1 MGQNITRWHM
11 ESGFPNRIKNGNK
24 IWKPLLIV
32 FVSKSTNSSISRINE
47 SNNCVE
53 QNRPKWNKMEND
65 YFMKEN
71 IDYFLFINKVE
82 VIHLQWY
89 YDEFTNVSQSKQ
101 WQVTTTPK
109 LHTGNWCQQRKMR
122 KPKEYC
128 HQQNQIS
135 NKPTTKKVEEESH
148 NKEEVNQF
156 TTNWLLNVWKKR
168 FLFSGMGMA

>member
-1 MGQNITRWHM
+1 METIVNSICFKINKFFNFKNQWIKQLCGTKQTNGIKWKMITLWK
-11 ESGFPNRIKNGNK
+11 RI
-24 IWKPLLIV
+24 LI
-32 FVSKSTNSSISRINE
+32 I
-47 SNNCVE
+47 
-53 QNRPKWNKMEND
+53 
-65 YFMKEN
+65 
-71 IDYFLFINKVE
+71 FLFINKVE

-122 KPKEYC
+122 KSKEYC

-156 TTNWLLNVWKKR
+156 TTNWLLKVWKKR
-168 FLFSGMGMA
+168 FLFSGMGMP